1 MTQHKKL
8 LKRFQSKPKD
18 FTFAEMR
25 KLLRGL
31 GYREIK
37 SGKTSGSRVA
47 FFRDDIR
54 HIIRIHK
61 PHPKNTM
68 KRYQLDFIEDELK
81 KREVLK

>member
-1 MTQHKKL
+1 MTQHQKL
-8 LKRFQSKPKD
+8 IKRFLSKPKD

-25 KLLRGL
+25 KLLGGL

-37 SGKTSGSRVA
+37 FGKTGGSRVV

-61 PHPKNTM
+61 PHKKNAM
-68 KRYQLDFIEDELK
+68 KRYQLDFIEEELK
-81 KREVLK
+81 KREGLK

>member
-1 MTQHKKL
+1 M
-8 LKRFQSKPKD
+8 KR
-18 FTFAEMR
+18 
-25 KLLRGL
+25 LLRGL

-61 PHPKNTM
+61 PHPKKIM
-68 KRYQLDFIEDELK
+68 KRYQLDFIDDELK
-81 KREVLK
+81 KREVLE